1 MSEETDK
8 ARMVEIKAEVSA
20 FSNDER
26 KALLD
31 KWAAGE
37 GTEYQQGLGRL
48 AQHYPYRG

>member
-8 ARMVEIKAEVSA
+8 AHMVEIKDKVSA
-20 FSNDER
+20 LGNDER

-37 GTEYQQGLGRL
+37 GTEHQRCMGFL
-48 AQHYPYRG
+48 AQHYQRG